1 MSASAWWRDVLA
13 RAGRQAVQVLTPVLA
28 LAAAGDITGLD
39 PLAVAYT
46 VAAAAA
52 VTVLKAAAGF
62 AADPGASI
70 VVQGVERALA
80 AAAGAALAVVPAN
93 LAGWLDVDPRVA
105 VASIASSAGLALA
118 AMITNPPAVAP
129 AA

>member
-62 AADPGASI
+62 AADPGASV